1 MYIWGDFVVGAVFWG
16 LSALILLAAL
26 MVVTVK
32 NIIHAALWLISS
44 FAGVAALYFLM
55 EAPFIGVVQI
65 LVYTGAVSILM
76 LFAIM
81 LTRQV
86 TGERTRQLFSRWWVA
101 GILAI
106 MLFGGVM
113 VPAIWSPEIPRSQAP
128 DPTGEEQLAAG
139 DVGYWPQVDRSL
151 PSAEPAASG
160 AASEGD
166 GTSTTSEG
174 DTGDEAGTD
183 VPQLTIAGALEIGT
197 SFMREYLMPFW
208 ISSVLLLV
216 ALIGAIVIA
225 YEERTRRR
233 RILTLA
239 EEAELR
245 RSVSGLGIE
254 RPIHATADTGN
265 APEAGTAE
273 RS

>member
-1 MYIWGDFVVGAVFWG
+1 MYIWGDFVVGVVFWL
-16 LSALILLAAL
+16 LSALILFAGL

-32 NIIHAALWLISS
+32 NIIHAALWLIAS
-44 FAGVAALYFLM
+44 FAGVAALYFLL

-65 LVYTGAVSILM
+65 LVYTGAVSILV

-101 GILAI
+101 AI
-106 MLFGGVM
+106 VAVVLFGGVM
-113 VPAIWSPEIPRSQAP
+113 VPGIWNPELPAALQV
-128 DPTGEEQLAAG
+128 DPGSEEPVDTSA
-139 DVGYWPQVDRSL
+139 VTYWPQRDRAVTEEGAVSQGDA
-151 PSAEPAASG
+151 PEEDAAENTEGEEAAPA
-160 AASEGD
+160 
-166 GTSTTSEG
+166 
-174 DTGDEAGTD
+174 
-183 VPQLTIAGALEIGT
+183 LTIAGAYEIGV
-197 SFMREYLMPFW
+197 SLVNEYVVPFEVAG
-208 ISSVLLLV
+208 ILLLV
-216 ALIGAIVIA
+216 ALLGAVTIA

-245 RSVSGLGIE
+245 RSMSGLGIE
-254 RPIHATADTGN
+254 RPMQATAGTGD

-273 RS
+273 RG

>member
-1 MYIWGDFVVGAVFWG
+1 MYIWGDFVVGAVFWL
-16 LSALILLAAL
+16 LSALILVSAL
-26 MVVTVK
+26 LVVTVK
-32 NIIHAALWLISS
+32 NIIHAALWLIAS
-44 FAGVAALYFLM
+44 FAGVAALYFLL

-65 LVYTGAVSILM
+65 LVYTGAVSILV

-106 MLFGGVM
+106 ILFGGVM
-113 VPAIWSPEIPRSQAP
+113 VPAIWNPEIPRSQAP
-128 DPTGEEQLAAG
+128 APTGEEQLAAG
-139 DVGYWPQVDRSL
+139 EVGYWPQVDRSL
-151 PSAEPAASG
+151 PQGSPAAEQANG
-160 AASEGD
+160 APA
-166 GTSTTSEG
+166 TSEG
-174 DTGDEAGTD
+174 DAGDEAGTEGV
-183 VPQLTIAGALEIGT
+183 VPQLNIAGALEIGT

-254 RPIHATADTGN
+254 RPIQATADVGD

-273 RS
+273 RG